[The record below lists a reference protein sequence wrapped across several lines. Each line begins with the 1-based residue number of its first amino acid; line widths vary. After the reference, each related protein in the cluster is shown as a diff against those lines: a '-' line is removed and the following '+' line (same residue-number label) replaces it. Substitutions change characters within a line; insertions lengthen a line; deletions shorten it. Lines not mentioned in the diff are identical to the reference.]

1 MREITWID
9 NSLIWWRYYCI
20 IAPTEKEVLFEVTF
34 HAGCMPY
41 STCSTEK
48 NCFFL
53 YIDVLFW
60 SCFRFRHRRDDY
72 IGGSWK

>member
-34 HAGCMPY
+34 LQDVCHIPLVVQKKTAFSCILMYCFGHVSDPD
-41 STCSTEK
+41 TEEM
-48 NCFFL
+48 
-53 YIDVLFW
+53 I
-60 SCFRFRHRRDDY
+60 
-72 IGGSWK
+72 I